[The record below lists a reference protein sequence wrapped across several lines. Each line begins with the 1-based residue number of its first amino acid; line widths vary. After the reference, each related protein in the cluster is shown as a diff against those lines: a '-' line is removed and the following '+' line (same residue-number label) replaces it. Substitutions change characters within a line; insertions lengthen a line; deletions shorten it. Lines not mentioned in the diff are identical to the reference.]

1 MTLRAR
7 LTLLYTAVLGTVL
20 IIFGAVVFLL
30 LSVSLTAEIEET
42 LLTTADDILFA
53 SRRDVQGILLPT
65 LDLTGNIG
73 VQVWAWTSQDDLA
86 LLSTNVVNNDEPF
99 DPGSLNSNVRI
110 FETVSTQA
118 GRLRVLSVPITVVPD
133 ERIIGYI
140 QLARSLDIVD
150 RALDQLLIVL
160 LTGGLLG
167 ILISAL
173 VGWAAAG
180 AALRPLGRV
189 TDTALQISRA
199 DDLSRRI
206 PMEGAV
212 RDEIGRLVIVFNET
226 LERLENLFEGQ
237 RRFLADVSH
246 ELRTPLTT
254 IRGNVDLIR
263 RMGKADE
270 ESLEAV
276 TSEVDRMTRMVQ
288 ELLLLAQAESGNLPL
303 AQDTIDL
310 KALTQE
316 IHQQGQLLAEERVE
330 VKLTALE
337 AVKVVGDMD
346 RLRQVLL
353 NLVANALE
361 HTPDGGRIELGLV
374 RVDGWAKVTVTDSG
388 KGIPEHALANV
399 FERFYRV
406 DRSRKRS
413 ETGGAGLGLSIAYWI
428 ARSHDGRIDV
438 ESVVDQGTTFS
449 LWLPITNDEGRAE
462 AESDAKDQGE
472 LPAQPE
478 SG

>member
-1 MTLRAR
+1 
-7 LTLLYTAVLGTVL
+7 VLATVL
-20 IIFGAVVFLL
+20 IIFGAVVFVL
-30 LSVSLTAEIEET
+30 LSVSITAEIEET
-42 LLTTADDILFA
+42 LITTADDILFA

-65 LDLTGNIG
+65 LDLTGNVG
-73 VQVWAWTSQDDLA
+73 VQVWAWSSENDLA
-86 LLSTNVVNNDEPF
+86 LLSTNVTNNDEPF
-99 DPGSLNSNVRI
+99 DTQSLNSSMRV
-110 FETVSTQA
+110 FETVSTQS

-133 ERIIGYI
+133 ERIIGYL

-150 RALDQLLIVL
+150 RALEQLLIVL

-173 VGWAAAG
+173 IGWAAAG

-276 TSEVDRMTRMVQ
+276 TAEVDRMTRMVQ

-303 AQDTIDL
+303 AQETVDL
-310 KALTQE
+310 KSLTKE
-316 IHQQGQLLAEERVE
+316 IHQQAQLLAEGRVE
-330 VKLTALE
+330 VLINAQE
-337 AVKVVGDMD
+337 PIMVVGDRD
-346 RLRQVLL
+346 RLRQILL

-361 HTPDGGRIELGLV
+361 HTPDGGRIELGLE
-374 RVDGWAKVTVTDSG
+374 RMEDWSKVTVTDSG
-388 KGIPEHALANV
+388 KGIPEHELANV
-399 FERFYRV
+399 FERFYRG

-428 ARSHDGRIDV
+428 ARSHDGRIEV
-438 ESVVDQGTTFS
+438 ESVVGQGTTFS
-449 LWLPITNDEGRAE
+449 LWLPINPDDDNDEVGT
-462 AESDAKDQGE
+462 DVKDTVE
-472 LPAQPE
+472 LPDPSDSE
-478 SG
+478 

>member
-20 IIFGAVVFLL
+20 IIFGSVVYVL

-42 LLTTADDILFA
+42 LRQTADDILFA
-53 SRRDVQGILLPT
+53 SRRDVQGILLPQ
-65 LDLTGNIG
+65 LDLTGNVG
-73 VQVWAWTSQDDLA
+73 VQVWAWTSENDLA
-86 LLSTNVVNNDEPF
+86 LLSTNVSNNADAFNPQ
-99 DPGSLNSNVRI
+99 SLNTNVRI
-110 FETVSTQA
+110 FETVSSPS

-133 ERIIGYI
+133 DRIIGYL
-140 QLARSLDIVD
+140 QLARSLETVD
-150 RALDQLLIVL
+150 RALEQLLIVL
-160 LTGGLLG
+160 LGGGLLG

-173 VGWAAAG
+173 VGWVAAG

-189 TDTALQISRA
+189 AETAMQITRA

-206 PMEGAV
+206 PMDGSMQ
-212 RDEIGRLVIVFNET
+212 DEIGHLVIVFNET

-263 RMGKADE
+263 RMGEVDE
-270 ESLEAV
+270 QSLEAV
-276 TSEVDRMTRMVQ
+276 TSEVNRMTRMVQ

-303 AQDTIDL
+303 TQERVDL
-310 KALTQE
+310 ELLAQE
-316 IHQQGQLLAEERVE
+316 IHQQAKVLAQDRVE
-330 VKLTALE
+330 IHLSVE
-337 AVKVVGDMD
+337 SSIIVVGDRD

-353 NLVANALE
+353 NLIANALE
-361 HTPDGGRIELGLV
+361 HTPDGGRVELKLEGV
-374 RVDGWAKVTVTDSG
+374 GGWAVMSVTDTG
-388 KGIPEHALANV
+388 KGIPEEELARV

-413 ETGGAGLGLSIAYWI
+413 GRGGAGLGLSIAYWI
-428 ARSHDGRIDV
+428 ARSHGGRIDV
-438 ESVVDQGTTFS
+438 ESVLGRGTTFS
-449 LWLPITNDEGRAE
+449 LR
-462 AESDAKDQGE
+462 
-472 LPAQPE
+472 LPAASDNSGVERRSNSPE
-478 SG
+478 TID

>member
-7 LTLLYTAVLGTVL
+7 LTILYTAVLGTVL
-20 IIFGAVVFLL
+20 IIFGSVVYLL
-30 LSVSLTAEIEET
+30 LSVSLTVEIEEA
-42 LLTTADDILFA
+42 LKQTADDILFA

-65 LDLTGNIG
+65 LDLTGNVG
-73 VQVWAWTSQDDLA
+73 VQVWAWTSENNLA
-86 LLSTNVVNNDEPF
+86 LLSTNVSNNAEAFHPQ
-99 DPGSLNSNVRI
+99 SLKTNVRI
-110 FETVSTQA
+110 FETVPSQS

-133 ERIIGYI
+133 NRIIGYL
-140 QLARSLDIVD
+140 QLARSLETVD
-150 RALDQLLIVL
+150 RALEQLLIVL
-160 LTGGLLG
+160 LGGGLLG

-189 TDTALQISRA
+189 AETAMQISRA

-206 PMEGAV
+206 PMNGSV
-212 RDEIGRLVIVFNET
+212 QDEIGHLVIVFNET

-263 RMGKADE
+263 RMGEADE

-276 TSEVDRMTRMVQ
+276 TSEVNRMTRMVQ

-303 AQDTIDL
+303 AQERVDL
-310 KALTQE
+310 ELLMQE
-316 IHQQGQLLAEERVE
+316 IHQQAKVLAEDRVD
-330 VKLTALE
+330 VILSGASSIKA
-337 AVKVVGDMD
+337 VGDRD

-353 NLVANALE
+353 NLISNALE
-361 HTPDGGRIELGLV
+361 HTPDGGSVELTLE
-374 RVDGWAKVTVTDSG
+374 DAEGWAKVSVTDTG
-388 KGIPEHALANV
+388 KGIPEEELAHV

-406 DRSRKRS
+406 DRARKRS
-413 ETGGAGLGLSIAYWI
+413 GRGGAGLGLSIAYWI
-428 ARSHDGRIDV
+428 ARSHGGRIDV
-438 ESVVDQGTTFS
+438 ESVLGRGTTFS
-449 LWLPITNDEGRAE
+449 LWLPAYVDDDGTGGNGIRQD
-462 AESDAKDQGE
+462 
-472 LPAQPE
+472 
-478 SG
+478 

>member
-42 LLTTADDILFA
+42 LITTADDILFA

-65 LDLTGNIG
+65 LDLTGNVG
-73 VQVWAWTSQDDLA
+73 VQVWAWTSENDLA
-86 LLSTNVVNNDEPF
+86 LLSTNVGTNDEPF
-99 DPGSLNSNVRI
+99 DTQSLNSNIRV
-110 FETVSTQA
+110 FETVSTQS

-133 ERIIGYI
+133 ERIIGYL

-150 RALDQLLIVL
+150 RALERLLIVL
-160 LTGGLLG
+160 LTGGVLG

-263 RMGKADE
+263 RMGEADE

-276 TSEVDRMTRMVQ
+276 TAEVDRMTRMVQ

-303 AQDTIDL
+303 AQEAIDL
-310 KALTQE
+310 KSLTKE
-316 IHQQGQLLAEERVE
+316 VHQQAQVLAEERVDVHFRAQE
-330 VKLTALE
+330 QIN
-337 AVKVVGDMD
+337 VVGDMD
-346 RLRQVLL
+346 RLKQVLL

-361 HTPDGGRIELGLV
+361 HTPDGGSVELRLA
-374 RVDGWAKVTVTDSG
+374 RVDDWAKVTVTDSG
-388 KGIPEHALANV
+388 KGIPEHALVNV

-428 ARSHDGRIDV
+428 ARSHGGRIDV
-438 ESVVDQGTTFS
+438 ESVVGEGTTFS
-449 LWLPITNDEGRAE
+449 LWLPIATDSPGT
-462 AESDAKDQGE
+462 DASPEEKDATDS
-472 LPAQPE
+472 PVQPE

>member
-1 MTLRAR
+1 
-7 LTLLYTAVLGTVL
+7 VLATVL
-20 IIFGAVVFLL
+20 IIFGAVVFVL
-30 LSVSLTAEIEET
+30 LSVSITAEIEET
-42 LLTTADDILFA
+42 LITTADDILFA

-65 LDLTGNIG
+65 LDLTGNVG
-73 VQVWAWTSQDDLA
+73 VQVWAWSSENDLA
-86 LLSTNVVNNDEPF
+86 LLSTNVTNNDEPF
-99 DPGSLNSNVRI
+99 DTQSLNSSMRV
-110 FETVSTQA
+110 FETVSTQS

-133 ERIIGYI
+133 ERIIGYL

-150 RALDQLLIVL
+150 RALEQLLIVL

-173 VGWAAAG
+173 IGWAAAG

-276 TSEVDRMTRMVQ
+276 TAEVDRMTRMVQ

-303 AQDTIDL
+303 AQETVDL
-310 KALTQE
+310 KSLTKE
-316 IHQQGQLLAEERVE
+316 IHQQAQLLAEGRVE
-330 VKLTALE
+330 VLINAQE
-337 AVKVVGDMD
+337 PIMVVGDRD
-346 RLRQVLL
+346 RLRQILL

-361 HTPDGGRIELGLV
+361 HTPDGGRIELALE
-374 RVDGWAKVTVTDSG
+374 RMEDWSKVTVTDSG
-388 KGIPEHALANV
+388 KGIPEHELANV
-399 FERFYRV
+399 FERFYRG

-428 ARSHDGRIDV
+428 ARSHDGRIEV
-438 ESVVDQGTTFS
+438 ESVVGQGTTFS
-449 LWLPITNDEGRAE
+449 LWLPINPDDDNDEVGT
-462 AESDAKDQGE
+462 DVKDTVE
-472 LPAQPE
+472 LPDPSDSE
-478 SG
+478 

>member
-1 MTLRAR
+1 
-7 LTLLYTAVLGTVL
+7 VLATVL
-20 IIFGAVVFLL
+20 IIFGAVVFVL
-30 LSVSLTAEIEET
+30 LSVSITAEIEET
-42 LLTTADDILFA
+42 LITTADDILFA

-65 LDLTGNIG
+65 LDLTGNVG
-73 VQVWAWTSQDDLA
+73 VQVWAWSSENDLA
-86 LLSTNVVNNDEPF
+86 LLSTNVTNNDEPF
-99 DPGSLNSNVRI
+99 DTQSLNSSMRV
-110 FETVSTQA
+110 FETVSTQS

-133 ERIIGYI
+133 QRIIGYL

-150 RALDQLLIVL
+150 RALEQLLIVL

-173 VGWAAAG
+173 IGWAAAG

-276 TSEVDRMTRMVQ
+276 TAEVDRMTRMVQ

-303 AQDTIDL
+303 AQETVDL
-310 KALTQE
+310 KSLTKE
-316 IHQQGQLLAEERVE
+316 IHQQAQLLAEGRVE
-330 VKLTALE
+330 VLINAQE
-337 AVKVVGDMD
+337 PIMVVGDRD

-361 HTPDGGRIELGLV
+361 HTPDGGRIELGLE
-374 RVDGWAKVTVTDSG
+374 RMEDWSKVTVMDSG
-388 KGIPEHALANV
+388 KGIPEHELANV
-399 FERFYRV
+399 FERFYRG

-428 ARSHDGRIDV
+428 ARSHDGRIEV
-438 ESVVDQGTTFS
+438 ESVVGQGTTFS
-449 LWLPITNDEGRAE
+449 LWLPINPDDDNDEVGT
-462 AESDAKDQGE
+462 DVKDSVE
-472 LPAQPE
+472 LPDPSDSE
-478 SG
+478 

>member
-7 LTLLYTAVLGTVL
+7 LTLLYTAVLATVL
-20 IIFGAVVFLL
+20 IIFGAVVFVL

-42 LLTTADDILFA
+42 LITTADDILFA

-65 LDLTGNIG
+65 LDLTGNVG
-73 VQVWAWTSQDDLA
+73 VQVWAWSSENDLA
-86 LLSTNVVNNDEPF
+86 LLSTNVTNNDEPF
-99 DPGSLNSNVRI
+99 DTQSLNSSMRV
-110 FETVSTQA
+110 FETVSTQS

-133 ERIIGYI
+133 ERIIGYL

-150 RALDQLLIVL
+150 RALEQLLIVL

-173 VGWAAAG
+173 IGWAAAG

-276 TSEVDRMTRMVQ
+276 TAEVDRMTRMVQ

-303 AQDTIDL
+303 AQETVDL
-310 KALTQE
+310 KSLTKE
-316 IHQQGQLLAEERVE
+316 IHQQAQLLAEGRVE
-330 VKLTALE
+330 VLINAQE
-337 AVKVVGDMD
+337 PIMVVGDRD

-361 HTPDGGRIELGLV
+361 HTPDGGRIELGLE
-374 RVDGWAKVTVTDSG
+374 RMEDWSKVTVTDSG
-388 KGIPEHALANV
+388 KGIPEHELANV
-399 FERFYRV
+399 FERFYRG

-438 ESVVDQGTTFS
+438 ESVVGQGTTFS
-449 LWLPITNDEGRAE
+449 LWLPINPDDDNDEMGT
-462 AESDAKDQGE
+462 DVKDTVE
-472 LPAQPE
+472 LPAPSDSE
-478 SG
+478 